1 MTDCKTIAET
11 NNFIVLDKYNK
22 DWKVAECYQSEDAL
36 ERELIQ
42 DLQNQGYEFV
52 PGLNNPHAMLSNVR
66 EQLQA
71 LNNVKF
77 IEGEWQRF
85 VETYLD
91 RSSDTILD
99 KTRKIHDDY
108 IHDFVF
114 DNGSI
119 KNIYLVDKKNIAR
132 NKVQVIKQFE
142 QTGSHAN
149 RYDVTILVNG
159 LPLVQIELKKRGVA
173 IREAF
178 NQVHRYSKES
188 FNSEHSLY
196 KYLQLFVIS
205 NGTDSRYFANTT
217 QRNKN
222 SFDFTMNWAK
232 ADNSLIKDLKDF
244 TATFFQKNTLLNVLL
259 HYSVFDISDS
269 LLVMRPYQIAATERI
284 LWKVKS
290 SYQAKNWSN
299 PESGGFIWHTTG
311 SGKTLT
317 SFKAARLAT
326 ELDFIYKVFFVVDRK
341 DLDYQTMKEYQRFS
355 PDSVNGSDS
364 TAGLKRNLD
373 TDDNKIVVT
382 TIQKLNNLMKSE
394 DDLSIYGKQVVF
406 IFDEC
411 HRSQFGEA
419 QKNLN
424 KKFKRFYQFGFT
436 GTPIFPQNALG
447 AETTASVFGREL
459 HSYVITDAIRDE
471 KVLKFKVDYN
481 DVRAQFK
488 AIETEQDEKKLSALE
503 NKQALLHPERI
514 REISE
519 YVLKNFRQKTHRLQ
533 SNNKGFNAMFAVS
546 SVDAAKL
553 YYEYLNKLQAEPSYK
568 DKNKPLKIATIFSFA
583 ANEEQDAIGDIEDES
598 FDISAMNSTA
608 KEFLSAAVG
617 DYNAMFKTTFSID
630 SKGFQNYYRDLA
642 MRVKGEDSHGKK
654 LKPNEKVDFLIVV
667 GMFLT
672 GFDAPTLN
680 TLFVDKNLRYHGLM
694 QAFSRTNRIYDAT
707 KTFGNIVTFRDL
719 EKATVDAI
727 TLFGDKNTKNVVLE
741 KSYKEYMDGFTD
753 VVTGEARRGFMDV
766 VTELEQRFPDPS
778 SIEKESDKKD
788 FAKLFGEYLRV
799 ENVLQNYDEF
809 AALKALQVTD
819 MSDEEAVAA
828 FKEEHYLDDEKLAEL
843 QKIRLPADRKLQ
855 DYRSTYNDVRDWQRR
870 QKSAD
875 DKEKSTI
882 DWDDVVFEVDLLKS
896 QEINLDYILELIF
909 EHNKKNKSKAELI
922 EEVRRLIR
930 ASLGNRAKE
939 SLIVD
944 FINQTNLDDIGDK
957 ANIIDAFFTFAQAEQ
972 KREAKELIESE
983 GLNKDAA
990 TRYILASLKREY
1002 ASENG
1007 TALNEALP
1015 KLSPLNPQ
1023 YKTKKQSVFQK
1034 IALFVEKFKGVG
1046 GNVA

>member
-1 MTDCKTIAET
+1 MNHYTPIAES
-11 NNFIVLDKYNK
+11 NNFIVLDKYTQN
-22 DWKVAECYQSEDAL
+22 WQVAESYQSEADL
-36 ERELIQ
+36 EHELIQ
-42 DLQNQGYEFV
+42 DLVNQGYEYL
-52 PGLNNPHAMLSNVR
+52 PSLNNPIAMLANVR
-66 EQLQA
+66 EQLQR
-71 LNNVKF
+71 LNNIEF
-77 IEGEWQRF
+77 SEGEWQRF
-85 VETYLD
+85 VVTYLD
-91 RSSDTILD
+91 KPSDTIVD

-108 IHDFVF
+108 IFDFVF
-114 DNGSI
+114 DDGRI

-259 HYSVFDISDS
+259 HYSVFDVSDT

-284 LWKVKS
+284 LWKINS
-290 SYQAKNWSN
+290 SYQAKNWSAV
-299 PESGGFIWHTTG
+299 ESGGFIWHTTG

-326 ELDFIYKVFFVVDRK
+326 ELEFIDKVFFVVDRK

-364 TAGLKRNLD
+364 TAGLKRNIEK
-373 TDDNKIVVT
+373 DDNKIIVT

-394 DDLSIYGKQVVF
+394 GELAIYHKQVVF

-419 QKNLN
+419 QKNLK
-424 KKFKRFYQFGFT
+424 KKFKRYYQFGFT

-481 DVRAQFK
+481 DVRPQFK
-488 AIETEQDEKKLSALE
+488 EIETEQNEKTLNALE
-503 NKQALLHPERI
+503 NRQALLHPERI
-514 REISE
+514 REISQ
-519 YVLKNFRQKTHRLQ
+519 YILNNFRQKTHRLQ
-533 SNNKGFNAMFAVS
+533 AGGKGFNAMFAVS

-553 YYEYLNKLQAEPSYK
+553 YYETLNALQK
-568 DKNKPLKIATIFSFA
+568 DSDKPLKIATIFSFA
-583 ANEEQDAIGDIEDES
+583 ANEEQDAIGDIADES
-598 FDISAMNSTA
+598 FEVSAMNSSA
-608 KEFLSAAVG
+608 KEFLSAAID
-617 DYNAMFKTTFSID
+617 DYNAFFKTNFSVD
-630 SKGFQNYYRDLA
+630 SNGFQNYYRDLA
-642 MRVKGEDSHGKK
+642 KRVKSQE
-654 LKPNEKVDFLIVV
+654 VDLLIVV

-694 QAFSRTNRIYDAT
+694 QAYSRTNRIYDAT

-741 KSYKEYMDGFTD
+741 KSYKEYMEGFTD
-753 VVTGEARRGFMDV
+753 VLTGEARRGFMEV
-766 VTELEQRFPDPS
+766 VSELEQRFPDPAN
-778 SIEKESDKKD
+778 IEKESDKKA

-799 ENVLQNYDEF
+799 ENILQNYDEY
-809 AALKALQVTD
+809 ASLKALQNVD
-819 MSDEEAVAA
+819 ISDPQAVEA
-828 FKEEHYLDDEKLAEL
+828 FKAKHYLDDQKLAEL
-843 QKIRLPADRKLQ
+843 QTIRLPAERKIQ
-855 DYRSTYNDVRDWQRR
+855 DYRSTYNDIRDWQRR
-870 QKSAD
+870 QKSAEG
-875 DKEKSTI
+875 KEKSTI

-909 EHNKKNKSKAELI
+909 EHNKKNKSKADLVD
-922 EEVRRLIR
+922 EVRRVIR

-939 SLIVD
+939 SLVVD
-944 FINQTNLDDIGDK
+944 FINQTDLDQIGDK
-957 ANIIDAFFTFAQAEQ
+957 ANVIEAFFAFAQAEQ
-972 KREAKELIESE
+972 QREAEALIEAE
-983 GLNKDAA
+983 NLNQEAA
-990 TRYILASLKREY
+990 KRYITTSLKREY
-1002 ASENG
+1002 ASDAG
-1007 TALNEALP
+1007 TELNSILP
-1015 KLSPLNPQ
+1015 KMSPLNPQ
-1023 YKTKKQSVFQK
+1023 YLTKKQSVLQK
-1034 IALFVEKFKGVG
+1034 IAAFVEKFKGVG
-1046 GNVA
+1046 GQI

>member
-1 MTDCKTIAET
+1 MTEYKTIAES
-11 NNFIVLDKYNK
+11 NNFIVLDKYSK
-22 DWKVAECYQSEDAL
+22 DWQVAESYQSEDEL
-36 ERELIQ
+36 ERELVH
-42 DLQNQGYEFV
+42 DLENQGYEYV
-52 PGLNNPHAMLSNVR
+52 PSLNTPEKMLGNVR
-66 EQLQA
+66 VQLQA
-71 LNNVKF
+71 LNGVEF
-77 IEGEWQRF
+77 LDGEWLRF
-85 VETYLD
+85 VEQYLD
-91 RSSDTILD
+91 KPSDNSLD

-108 IHDFVF
+108 IFDFVF
-114 DNGSI
+114 DDGHI
-119 KNIYLVDKKNIAR
+119 ENIYLLDKKTIAR

-142 QTGSHAN
+142 QTGSAAN

-188 FNSEHSLY
+188 FNADNSLY
-196 KYLQLFVIS
+196 KYLQIFVIS

-217 QRNKN
+217 KRDKN

-232 ADNSLIKDLKDF
+232 SDNALIKDLKDF

-259 HYSVFDISDS
+259 HYSVFDVSGT

-284 LWKVKS
+284 LWKINS
-290 SYQAKNWSN
+290 AYQGKNWSKT
-299 PESGGFIWHTTG
+299 ESGGYIWHTTG

-326 ELDFIYKVFFVVDRK
+326 ELDFIDKVFFVVDRK

-373 TDDNKIVVT
+373 KDDNKIIVT
-382 TIQKLNNLMKSE
+382 TIQKLNNLIKGE
-394 DDLSIYGKQVVF
+394 GDLPVYNKQVVF
-406 IFDEC
+406 IFDEA

-419 QKNLN
+419 QKNLK
-424 KKFKRFYQFGFT
+424 KKFKKYYQFGFT

-447 AETTASVFGREL
+447 AETTGSVFGREL

-481 DVRAQFK
+481 DVRPQFK
-488 AIETEQDEKKLSALE
+488 AIEAEQDELKLTAAE
-503 NKQALLHPERI
+503 NKQAFLHPDRI
-514 REISE
+514 GEISQ
-519 YVLKNFRQKTHRLQ
+519 YILNNFRQKTHRKQ
-533 SNNKGFNAMFAVS
+533 AGGKCFNAMFSVS
-546 SVDAAKL
+546 SVDAAKA
-553 YYEYLNKLQAEPSYK
+553 YYESFKHLQNGTDNKRLNV
-568 DKNKPLKIATIFSFA
+568 ATIFSFS
-583 ANEEQDAIGDIEDES
+583 ANEEQDAVGAIPDES
-598 FDISAMNSTA
+598 FEVSAMDSSA
-608 KEFLSAAVG
+608 KEFLSAAID
-617 DYNAMFKTTFSID
+617 DYNAGFKTNFGVD
-630 SKGFQNYYRDLA
+630 SNGFQNYYRDLA
-642 MRVKGEDSHGKK
+642 LRVKKQE
-654 LKPNEKVDFLIVV
+654 VDLLIVV

-719 EKATVDAI
+719 EQATVDAI

-741 KSYKEYMDGFTD
+741 KSYKEYMEGFTD
-753 VVTGEARRGFMDV
+753 ITTGDAHRGYLDV
-766 VTELEQRFPDPS
+766 VAELQSRFPNPECCVL
-778 SIEKESDKKD
+778 EKDKKD

-809 AALKALQVTD
+809 AGLKALQNID
-819 MSDEEAVAA
+819 MDDPEAVNA
-828 FKEEHYLDDEKLAEL
+828 FKEKHYLNDDDLAAMQNIEVPSERT
-843 QKIRLPADRKLQ
+843 IQ
-855 DYRSTYNDVRDWQRR
+855 DYRSTYNDTRDWLRR
-870 QKSAD
+870 EKAD
-875 DKEKSTI
+875 NDKESSNI

-909 EHNKKNKSKAELI
+909 EHNKKNKSKAKLI

-944 FINQTNLDDIGDK
+944 FINQTNLDDINDK
-957 ANIIDAFFTFAQAEQ
+957 ASIIDAFFSFAQAEQ
-972 KREAKELIESE
+972 KCEAEELIRSES
-983 GLNKDAA
+983 LNEDAA
-990 TRYILASLKREY
+990 KRYITASLKREY

-1007 TALNEALP
+1007 TELNSTLP
-1015 KLSPLNPQ
+1015 KMSPLNPQ

-1034 IALFVEKFKGVG
+1034 IAVFVEKFKGVG
-1046 GNVA
+1046 GQI

>member
-1 MTDCKTIAET
+1 MLDYTKTIAES
-11 NNFIVLDKYNK
+11 NNFIVLDKYTK
-22 DWKVAECYQSEDAL
+22 DWKVSEGYQTEYDL
-36 ERELIQ
+36 EREFIQ
-42 DLQNQGYEFV
+42 DMQSQGYAYALD
-52 PGLNNPHAMLSNVR
+52 LNTPERLLANVR
-66 EQLQA
+66 MQLEA
-71 LNNVKF
+71 LNNVQF
-77 IEGEWQRF
+77 ADGEWLRF
-85 VETYLD
+85 VETFLD
-91 RSSDTILD
+91 KPSDGIVE

-114 DNGSI
+114 DDGRI
-119 KNIYLVDKKNIAR
+119 QNIYLLDKKNIAR

-142 QTGSHAN
+142 QAGSHAN

-159 LPLVQIELKKRGVA
+159 LPLVQVELKKRGVA

-188 FNSEHSLY
+188 FNSEHSLF

-205 NGTDSRYFANTT
+205 NGTDTRYFANTT

-232 ADNSLIKDLKDF
+232 ADNNLIKDLKDF

-259 HYSVFDISDS
+259 HYSVFDASDT

-284 LWKVKS
+284 LWKINS
-290 SYQAKNWSN
+290 AFQAKNWSN
-299 PESGGFIWHTTG
+299 TESGGFIWHTTG

-326 ELDFIYKVFFVVDRK
+326 ELDFIDKVFFVVDRK

-373 TDDNKIVVT
+373 KDDNKIIVT

-394 DDLSIYGKQVVF
+394 NDLAVFNKQVVF

-419 QKNLN
+419 QKNLK
-424 KKFKRFYQFGFT
+424 KKFKKFYQFGFT
-436 GTPIFPQNALG
+436 GTPIFPENALG
-447 AETTASVFGREL
+447 AETTASVFGRKL

-481 DVRAQFK
+481 DVRPRFK
-488 AIETEQDEKKLSALE
+488 AIETEQDIKKLSAAE
-503 NKQALLHPERI
+503 NKQALLHPDRI
-514 REISE
+514 REITQYILNS
-519 YVLKNFRQKTHRLQ
+519 FRQKTHRLQ
-533 SNNKGFNAMFAVS
+533 AGNKGFNAMFAVS

-553 YYEYLNKLQAEPSYK
+553 YYESFKELQK
-568 DKNKPLKIATIFSFA
+568 DSDKPLRVATIFSFA
-583 ANEEQDAIGDIEDES
+583 ANEEQDAIGDIQDES
-598 FDISAMNSTA
+598 FDVSAMSSSA
-608 KEFLSAAVG
+608 KEFLSAAIE
-617 DYNAMFKTTFSID
+617 DYNALFKSNFSVD
-630 SKGFQNYYRDLA
+630 SNGFQNYYRDLA
-642 MRVKGEDSHGKK
+642 RQVKAKEID
-654 LKPNEKVDFLIVV
+654 LLIVV

-694 QAFSRTNRIYDAT
+694 QAYSRTNRIYDAT

-719 EKATVDAI
+719 EQATIDAI
-727 TLFGDKNTKNVVLE
+727 TLFGDTNTKNLVLE
-741 KSYKEYMDGFTD
+741 KSYKEYMEGFTD
-753 VVTGEARRGFMDV
+753 VATGEARRGFVEV
-766 VTELEQRFPDPS
+766 VNELERRFPDPA
-778 SIEKESDKKD
+778 SIEREADKKA

-809 AALKALQVTD
+809 ASLKALQSLD
-819 MSDEEAVAA
+819 MSDLAAVEA
-828 FKEEHYLDDEKLAEL
+828 FKTKHYLDDEDIAALQEVKIPAER
-843 QKIRLPADRKLQ
+843 KIQ
-855 DYRSTYNDVRDWQRR
+855 DYRSTYNDVRDWLRR
-870 QKSAD
+870 EKASAE
-875 DKEKSTI
+875 KEKSTI

-909 EHNKKNKSKAELI
+909 EHNKKTKNKSDLVD
-922 EEVRRLIR
+922 EVRRVIR
-930 ASLGNRAKE
+930 ASLGSRAKE
-939 SLIVD
+939 GLLVD
-944 FINQTNLDDIGDK
+944 FINQTDLDQIGDK
-957 ANIIDAFFTFAQAEQ
+957 ASVIDAFFTFAQAEQ
-972 KREAKELIESE
+972 QREAEELISSES
-983 GLNKDAA
+983 LNAEAA
-990 TRYILASLKREY
+990 KRYIATSLKREF

-1007 TALNEALP
+1007 TELNGILP
-1015 KLSPLNPQ
+1015 KMSPLNPQ
-1023 YKTKKQSVFQK
+1023 YLTKKQSVFQK
-1034 IALFVEKFKGVG
+1034 IAAFVEKFKGVG
-1046 GNVA
+1046 GQF